1 MDTVWTLQR
10 LYEMKRD
17 DLQREARLRRLVRK
31 MSRRTARENHLPT
44 WTLLVSDLG
53 PVH

>member
-31 MSRRTARENHLPT
+31 MSRQNARESRLPM
-44 WTLLVSDLG
+44 WTLLVSDLD